1 MVNSSL
7 ASGDEKPNKISA
19 NEIVIERAWEPI
31 LDLKRVIFFLCGL
44 GANINIMLF
53 KIGA

>member
-19 NEIVIERAWEPI
+19 NEIVIERAWEFI
-31 LDLKRVIFFLCGL
+31 LDLKRVIFFVWIWG
-44 GANINIMLF
+44 
-53 KIGA
+53 KYQYYVV